1 MASGSIDGVKHSL
14 IGWITTVTGASS
26 GFGRTMTEFVLR
38 RGDIAI
44 ATLRK
49 PEVLDDLKA
58 QYAADKL
65 LTLKLDVT
73 NLDEIAAAFTKA
85 KEVFGRVDVVFNNA
99 GFIVIGEVEGTSM
112 EDARK
117 TFDVLFWGAMHVSV
131 EAIKVFRDVNGPELG
146 GRLITT
152 TSLMG
157 LVGGPTSGYYAAAK
171 HGTL

>member
-1 MASGSIDGVKHSL
+1 MGGQYPESILIIKVDVSKEDDIKAAFSQGV
-14 IGWITTVTGASS
+14 AE
-26 GFGRTMTEFVLR
+26 FGR
-38 RGDIAI
+38 I
-44 ATLRK
+44 
-49 PEVLDDLKA
+49 
-58 QYAADKL
+58 
-65 LTLKLDVT
+65 
-73 NLDEIAAAFTKA
+73 
-85 KEVFGRVDVVFNNA
+85 DVVFNNA

-131 EAIKVFRDVNGPELG
+131 EAIKVFRDINGPELG

-171 HGTL
+171 HGAL